1 MIARGLYRLVL
12 WLIFPLIWLY
22 LLKRSRKQSAYRD
35 FWLERLGY
43 YSLSISDQFLQPNTQ
58 LKPIWLHAVSVGEMR
73 ASAPV
78 IATLRE
84 QYPQRP
90 FLLTCMTPTGRETAQ
105 ELFGVFAT
113 IVYLPYDYPS
123 ATRRFLRT
131 FQPLC
136 GVVMETEI
144 WPSLIHACADADIP
158 LVLANARLSEK
169 SFLGYQKARALIAPA
184 MARWAQVLA
193 QAPADAARLA
203 QLGAIEPQVM
213 GSVKFDN
220 QIDANKVA
228 MGRQWRTQ
236 FGGRSVV
243 LLASSRD
250 GEEAEF
256 LTQWRAIFPQFA
268 PLLIIVPRHPQRFDP
283 VASLIEAQGLS
294 LLRRSQWQGETLVDA
309 DVLLGDSMGEM
320 LAWFAAADLTVMGG
334 SLLPFG
340 CQNFIEA
347 CAVGCPVLLG
357 PHTYN
362 FAAAAEAALTAGAAW
377 QGATLSDVMVKIPKL
392 LAEPA
397 LREPMGR
404 AGVQFAQA
412 HRGATAQLMR
422 HLAAYLSP

>member
-1 MIARGLYRLVL
+1 MARWVYRLVL
-12 WLIFPLIWLY
+12 WLVFPLIWLY
-22 LLKRSRKQSAYRD
+22 LLKRSKKQPAYRNQ
-35 FWLERLGY
+35 WAERLGY
-43 YSLSISDQFLQPNTQ
+43 YSRGNTDELLQLNTQ
-58 LKPIWLHAVSVGEMR
+58 SRPVWLHAVSVGEVR

-78 IATLRE
+78 IAALRQ
-84 QYPQRP
+84 QYPQCS
-90 FLLTCMTPTGRETAQ
+90 FVLTCMTPTGRETAQ
-105 ELFGVFAT
+105 ELFGAFAT

-123 ATRRFLRT
+123 AIRRFLCT

-144 WPSLIHACADADIP
+144 WPNLIHACADADIP

-193 QAPADAARLA
+193 QAPADAARLT
-203 QLGAIEPQVM
+203 QLGAANVQVM

-220 QIDANKVA
+220 QIDASNVA
-228 MGRQWRTQ
+228 LGRHWRSQ
-236 FGGRSVV
+236 FAERSVV

-256 LTQWRAIFPQFA
+256 LTQWRALFPQFA
-268 PLLIIVPRHPQRFDP
+268 PLLIIVPRHPQRFDL

-362 FAAAAEAALTAGAAW
+362 FAAAAEAALTEGAAW

-404 AGVQFAQA
+404 SGVQFAQA